1 MVYLSSLSC
10 ADLLNL
16 EHDVRELIRAG
27 HSSFHIDLMD
37 GHYVPNLC
45 LNLDFVKAL
54 KKRFDCRIDVHLM
67 VEDPF
72 SYVKPCAEAGADSL
86 SFHLDSICHPFRMLN
101 QIKANGMKAGVVL
114 NPGNR
119 PEDIDRLAGDLDY
132 CLVMSVE
139 PGFHGQKFMDL
150 AYEKIRYLDELRK
163 RENLSFQISVDGGI
177 DDKNGKRCKMLGA
190 DMLVMGVFS
199 FFNQGVPIYEA
210 CGNYVKRIEGKQ

>member
-16 EHDVRELIRAG
+16 ERDVGELIRAG

-54 KKRFDCRIDVHLM
+54 KRRFDCMIDVHLM
-67 VEDPF
+67 VEDPL
-72 SYVKPCAEAGADSL
+72 SYVQPCAEAGADYL
-86 SFHLDSICHPFRMLN
+86 SFHLDSVSYPFRLLS
-101 QIKANGMKAGVVL
+101 QIKAHGMKAGIVL
-114 NPGNR
+114 NPKNR
-119 PEDIDRLAGDLDY
+119 PEDIDKLAKDMDY

-139 PGFHGQKFMDL
+139 PGFYGQEFMDL
-150 AYEKIRYLDELRK
+150 AYEKIQYLDELRR
-163 RENLSFQISVDGGI
+163 REKLPFQISVDGGI
-177 DDKNGKRCKMLGA
+177 NDENGKRCKMLGA

-199 FFNQGVPIYEA
+199 FFNQGIPIFDA
-210 CGNYVKRIEGKQ
+210 CKDYVKRIEEK